1 MKLPGLHKALAVLT
15 LALCGF
21 AAYAAPSRSW
31 EPLKSEPV
39 NLKSVAK
46 EPEVEVKVSPGT
58 LVVVSN
64 RQVQVKVF
72 TILGQLV
79 SSETIGPGVARFQ
92 VNAHGVYIVKIGDL
106 TCKVAL

>member
-1 MKLPGLHKALAVLT
+1 MKFPGIHKALVV
-15 LALCGF
+15 LALALYG
-21 AAYAAPSRSW
+21 ATALAAPARSW
-31 EPLKSEPV
+31 EPLKSEPA
-39 NLKSVAK
+39 NLRSVVK
-46 EPEVEVKVSPGT
+46 ETEVEVKVSPGT

-92 VNAHGVYIVKIGDL
+92 VSAHGVYIVKIGDL